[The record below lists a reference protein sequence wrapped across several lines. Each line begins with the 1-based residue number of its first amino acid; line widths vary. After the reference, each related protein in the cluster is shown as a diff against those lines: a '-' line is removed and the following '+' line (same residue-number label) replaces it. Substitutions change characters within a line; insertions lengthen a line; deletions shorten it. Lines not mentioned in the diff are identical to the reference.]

1 MVLPLRNIKTSMID
15 AVIPYIKNKKND
27 NIVKNQTEHE
37 SLVLLV
43 HNPSSDRMI
52 PTIPEIKTY
61 KI

>member
-1 MVLPLRNIKTSMID
+1 MID

-43 HNPSSDRMI
+43 HNPNSDRMI

>member
-1 MVLPLRNIKTSMID
+1 VLSFKKVKTSMID

-43 HNPSSDRMI
+43 HNPNSDRII
-52 PTIPEIKTY
+52 PTIPEIKIY